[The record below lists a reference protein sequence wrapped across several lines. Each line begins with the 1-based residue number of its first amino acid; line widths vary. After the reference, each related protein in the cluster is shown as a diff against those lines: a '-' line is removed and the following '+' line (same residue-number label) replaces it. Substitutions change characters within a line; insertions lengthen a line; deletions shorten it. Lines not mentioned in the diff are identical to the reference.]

1 MSVGKFGENTG
12 GKTISHP
19 LLTACS
25 RRKKSEKEIFML
37 NTCHNNGYADNY
49 PCYMV
54 ACTASCKQHRSIAL
68 G

>member
-1 MSVGKFGENTG
+1 MWETKIQEENYF
-12 GKTISHP
+12 P
-19 LLTACS
+19 PPFNRMLTA
-25 RRKKSEKEIFML
+25 KTSEKEIFML

-49 PCYMV
+49 PCYMA

>member
-1 MSVGKFGENTG
+1 MWENLAKIQEEKLFPTPFKPHAHGE
-12 GKTISHP
+12 
-19 LLTACS
+19 
-25 RRKKSEKEIFML
+25 KKSEKEIFML

-49 PCYMV
+49 PCYMA